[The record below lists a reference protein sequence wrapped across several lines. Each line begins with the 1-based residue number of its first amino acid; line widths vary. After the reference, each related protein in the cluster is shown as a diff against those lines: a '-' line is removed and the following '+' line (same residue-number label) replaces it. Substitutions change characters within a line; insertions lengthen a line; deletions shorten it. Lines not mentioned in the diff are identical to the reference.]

1 MLKGQLRKGLATSR
15 LRGFDSVK
23 KLSNLGD
30 AVGEMLKVESRKK
43 GEFRVASGERKV
55 ASFFGDTTLESSNL
69 ETCWRQVKFSED
81 TNYTNYTN

>member
-1 MLKGQLRKGLATSR
+1 
-15 LRGFDSVK
+15 
-23 KLSNLGD
+23 
-30 AVGEMLKVESRKK
+30 MLKVESRKK